1 MQGTGVSKILRLG
14 KYLGTHPA
22 DLIRYVRHFRSRPL
36 DIEKPWFS
44 WPSIDFLSSYVTP
57 SMRVFEYGS
66 GGSTIFFARRA
77 GKVVSSED
85 DPQWSQIV
93 GSHCKQSGVNNA
105 EVRNTRLDCASL
117 QVFAS
122 CEYVTSLDDR
132 YDIIVVDGSEK
143 WPIEILRPTCFY
155 HAEMYVAAGGII
167 VVDDAWRYD
176 GLIRPI
182 QLEPAASSRG
192 SDLGELGLLERT
204 YTFIEARGDDHRTA
218 QGASRSQWWL

>member
-176 GLIRPI
+176 GLIRAH
-182 QLEPAASSRG
+182 PA
-192 SDLGELGLLERT
+192 RT
-204 YTFIEARGDDHRTA
+204 CRQFEGVGPGRVGVTRTDIYFY
-218 QGASRSQWWL
+218 